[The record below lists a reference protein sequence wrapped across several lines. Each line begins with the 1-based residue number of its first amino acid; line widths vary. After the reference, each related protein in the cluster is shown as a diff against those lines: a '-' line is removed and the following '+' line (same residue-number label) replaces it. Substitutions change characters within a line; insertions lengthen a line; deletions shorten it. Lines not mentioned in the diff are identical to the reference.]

1 MSGRGRTGN
10 GGTSGAGCGR
20 GLPRTGSDNASGGTR
35 TCACGYRAEASHP
48 PGGAH
53 EAGDAG
59 PRAGPA
65 ADHGIDVA
73 ATGPEQDEGGERIG
87 WGGLSR
93 LSGRGRHRCGGIK
106 PAVQHGIHHRR
117 RPQDPLH
124 QPPSQAG
131 SCTRARAKTGT
142 PTLLPLLRRQPPHGN
157 LPVEQ
162 GPDWKEGSH
171 RTRSHQGKRRG
182 ISSRPAIAIQHK
194 PNSHPHSTQD
204 PNSSIPNKSVPNKSV
219 PNKSIPNNSNPN
231 GDTQPDSLSLRQLV
245 HTRLKHC
252 SCGPPGLA
260 TANLRCQRP
269 YSPAVNCPNHAQQT
283 QANAERKDRTAR
295 PGFERPHSIQYLCS
309 VNDTRSSANRQ
320 GI

>member
-1 MSGRGRTGN
+1 MSGSGRTGN
-10 GGTSGAGCGR
+10 GGSSGAGCGR
-20 GLPRTGSDNASGGTR
+20 SLPRTGGGDARGGTR
-35 TCACGYRAEASHP
+35 AGACRCRAEASHS

-53 EAGDAG
+53 QAGNAG

-65 ADHGIDVA
+65 ADHGIDIA
-73 ATGPEQDEGGERIG
+73 ATGPEEDEGGERID

-93 LSGRGRHRCGGIK
+93 LSGLGRHRCGGIK
-106 PAVQHGIHHRR
+106 PAMQHGIHYCR

-131 SCTRARAKTGT
+131 SCDRTRARTGT
-142 PTLLPLLRRQPPHGN
+142 PTLLPLLRRQPPHGH

-171 RTRSHQGKRRG
+171 RTRSHQGTRRG

-204 PNSSIPNKSVPNKSV
+204 PNNSIPNKSV

-231 GDTQPDSLSLRQLV
+231 GETQPDSLSLRQLV
-245 HTRLKHC
+245 RTRLKHC
-252 SCGPPGLA
+252 SRGPPGLA
-260 TANLRCQRP
+260 TANLHCQRP
-269 YSPAVNCPNHAQQT
+269 YFPAVNCSKPLAEDSSERRTEGPNGKA
-283 QANAERKDRTAR
+283 
-295 PGFERPHSIQYLCS
+295 GF
-309 VNDTRSSANRQ
+309 
-320 GI
+320 